1 MTSGESDAARA
12 AAGDVVTI
20 SKELYLG
27 PVHDNNLEQLRRLQE
42 AILPVQYKDQFYRS
56 VVALS
61 KQRLARLAYFKDVV
75 VAAACCRVEERNGE
89 RFMYVMTL
97 ATLPA
102 YRGRGIG
109 SALLTTMIARAK
121 EMGLKGAFLHVWTTN
136 EEAHRFYE
144 RFNFSVVETI
154 HGYYKRIDPP
164 DCHILETIF

>member
-1 MTSGESDAARA
+1 MTAGESDAARA

-20 SKELYLG
+20 SSDLYLG

-61 KQRLARLAYFKDVV
+61 QQRLARLAYFKDVV
-75 VAAACCRVEERNGE
+75 VAAACCRVEERRGE
-89 RFMYVMTL
+89 RFLYVMTL

-121 EMGLKGAFLHVWTTN
+121 EMGLKGVFLHVWTVN

-154 HGYYKRIDPP
+154 EGYYKRIEPP
-164 DCHILETIF
+164 DCHILEKVF